1 MGLKM
6 GKTQN
11 GNFHGDSVCIN
22 IYIYLVGGL
31 EHCLFSI
38 ICAIILPIDELIFFK
53 MVIAPPTRYC
63 KIHIYILCYMYIPGF
78 YIYIYNVILI
88 FSRLPVGFWRG
99 CSRQSVMDFKPWE
112 SWDFEHWRKMATF

>member
-38 ICAIILPIDELIFFK
+38 ICAIILPIDELIFSRWLLHHQPD
-53 MVIAPPTRYC
+53 IARY
-63 KIHIYILCYMYIPGF
+63 IYIYIMLYVHF
-78 YIYIYNVILI
+78 RILYIYNVILI